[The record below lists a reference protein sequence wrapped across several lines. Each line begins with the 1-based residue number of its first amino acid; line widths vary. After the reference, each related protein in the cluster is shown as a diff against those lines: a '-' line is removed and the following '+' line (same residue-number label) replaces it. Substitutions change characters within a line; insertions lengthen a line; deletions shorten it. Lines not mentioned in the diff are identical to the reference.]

1 MDLAL
6 FDLDETLLCE
16 DSATLWLRWLVSQG
30 FAPAELVRQQ
40 PVLLEK
46 ARRGALAGED
56 YRLVT
61 LSPLAG
67 LSCRTVSGWVDRF
80 IQRDILPRIYPDA
93 RRQLLWHR
101 ERGDYIIILSASG
114 NHLVSPIARTL
125 GAHQAL
131 APDAGVEDDRFT
143 GAPHPATAH
152 HDHAQRVEHWLAGW
166 GGEPFRALHGY
177 SDSIHD
183 RALLERVD
191 HASVINPTPELHA
204 LASRRGWQVRAWQR

>member
-16 DSATLWLRWLVSQG
+16 NSAALWLRWLVSQG
-30 FAPAELVRQQ
+30 FAPAELVRRQ
-40 PVLLEK
+40 PDLLEK

-56 YRLVT
+56 HRLVT

-67 LSCRTVSGWVDRF
+67 LSRRTVSGWVDRF

-114 NHLVSPIARTL
+114 NHLVNPIALML
-125 GAHQAL
+125 GAQQAL
-131 APDAGVEDDRFT
+131 APDAGIEDDRFT
-143 GAPHPATAH
+143 GTPCPATAH
-152 HDHAQRVEHWLAGW
+152 HDHAQRVESWLASW
-166 GGEPFRALHGY
+166 HGEPFGALHGY
-177 SDSIHD
+177 SDSITD

-191 HASVINPTPELHA
+191 HASVINPAPELHA
-204 LASRRGWQVRAWQR
+204 LASQSGWQVRAWQR